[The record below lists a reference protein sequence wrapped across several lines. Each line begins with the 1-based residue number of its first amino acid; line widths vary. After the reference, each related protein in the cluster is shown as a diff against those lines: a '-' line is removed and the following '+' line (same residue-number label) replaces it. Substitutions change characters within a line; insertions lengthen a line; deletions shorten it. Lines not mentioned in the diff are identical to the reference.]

1 MPKHTNKEKV
11 LNALLN
17 TASISDAAKTCG
29 LSEKTIYRYLEDESF
44 QKEYRRAR
52 RSLVERSIGQ
62 IQTATGEAVET
73 LKRNLYCENPSV
85 EVRAAQ
91 IILDAA
97 NKGIELLDVIERLE
111 VLENAVKTE
120 N

>member
-1 MPKHTNKEKV
+1 MPKQTNKEKA

-17 TASISDAAKTCG
+17 TNSIADAAKACG
-29 LSEKTIYRYLEDESF
+29 LSEKTLYRYLEDEDF
-44 QKEYRRAR
+44 QKEYRKAR

-62 IQTATGEAVET
+62 IQTATSEAVET
-73 LKRNLYCENPSV
+73 LRRNLHCENPSV

-97 NKGIELLDVIERLE
+97 SKGIETLDILERLE
-111 VLENAVKTE
+111 ILEAGQEK
-120 N
+120 